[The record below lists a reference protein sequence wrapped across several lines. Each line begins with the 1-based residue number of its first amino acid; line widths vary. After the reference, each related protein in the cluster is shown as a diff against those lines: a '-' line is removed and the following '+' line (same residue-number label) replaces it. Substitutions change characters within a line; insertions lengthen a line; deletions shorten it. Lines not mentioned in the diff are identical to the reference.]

1 MTNSLRVDGL
11 LFDKD
16 GTLFDFGATWNTWA
30 ARMIPDLAAG
40 DMTLARRIAEELDY
54 DLDAKTFLPQSA
66 IIAGTNRE
74 AAEAVA
80 RAMPEKDVAELEV
93 TLMQAAASAPLAE
106 AVPLAPYLDGL
117 SGHGVRLGVMTN
129 DTEYAARAHLNSVGV
144 VEHFDLILGFD
155 SGFGAKPDP
164 DPLLAFSD
172 RFDLA
177 PERVAMVGDSTH
189 DLIAGQRAGMQTIA
203 VLTGMATEAE
213 LAPYADVV
221 FPDIGHITGW
231 LTA

>member
-1 MTNSLRVDGL
+1 MRVDGL

-30 ARMIPDLAAG
+30 ARMIPEMAEGNSELAE
-40 DMTLARRIAEELDY
+40 RIAQELDY
-54 DLDAKTFLPQSA
+54 DLARQTFLPHSA
-66 IIAGTNRE
+66 IIAGTNRD

-80 RAMPEKDVAELEV
+80 RAMPHREVAELET
-93 TLMQAAASAPLAE
+93 TLMHAASKAPLME
-106 AVPLAPYLDGL
+106 AVPLAPFLDGL
-117 SGHGVRLGVMTN
+117 SQHGLRLGVMTN
-129 DTEYAARAHLNSVGV
+129 DTEFAARAHLGSVGV
-144 VEHFDLILGFD
+144 DGHFDLILGFD

-164 DPLLAFSD
+164 GPLLAFSD

-221 FPDIGHITGW
+221 FPDIGHIPGW
-231 LTA
+231 LAA

>member
-1 MTNSLRVDGL
+1 MRVDGL

-30 ARMIPDLAAG
+30 ARMIPEMAGG
-40 DMTLARRIAEELDY
+40 DMALARRIADELDY
-54 DLDAKTFLPQSA
+54 DLDAGTFLPQSA
-66 IIAGTNRE
+66 IIAGTNRD
-74 AAEAVA
+74 AAEAVG
-80 RAMPEKDVAELEV
+80 RAMPDRDVAELEV
-93 TLMQAAASAPLAE
+93 TLMQAASTAPLSE

-117 SGHGVRLGVMTN
+117 SAKGLRLGVMTN
-129 DTEYAARAHLNSVGV
+129 DTEFAARAHLGSVGV
-144 VEHFDLILGFD
+144 EERFDLIIGFD
-155 SGFGAKPDP
+155 SGYGAKPDP
-164 DPLLAFSD
+164 SPLLAFSD
-172 RFDLA
+172 RFSLA

-221 FPDIGHITGW
+221 FPNIGHITDW